1 MNDNTC
7 RHCGQLPH
15 VDRVMI
21 VENGHASDYAKGYN
35 QAIEEVK
42 ALCRESS
49 TLNISLEVIEDKLPL
64 HPV

>member
-21 VENGHASDYAKGYN
+21 MENGHASDYAKGYN
-35 QAIEEVK
+35 QAIKEVK
-42 ALCRESS
+42 KLCKESL
-49 TLNISLEVIEDKLPL
+49 TLDAPLEVLEDKFPGLAE
-64 HPV
+64 